1 MNEKD
6 QQQPYISSPQ
16 CAMRD
21 TWLANW
27 ARERGNLASE
37 PSEPADGLLIMG
49 KTGEG
54 N

>member
-21 TWLANW
+21 VWLRIAW
-27 ARERGNLASE
+27 RIGARERG
-37 PSEPADGLLIMG
+37 
-49 KTGEG
+49 KFGE
-54 N
+54 